1 LIIVFVFL
9 LQKAVLEPAMQ
20 GKDMFGRARTGTGK
34 TLAFGIPILDKII
47 EFNKQ
52 HGFVHFFV
60 LFYSCCWV
68 FALIEFNL
76 VGF

>member
-1 LIIVFVFL
+1 
-9 LQKAVLEPAMQ
+9 MQ

-52 HGFVHFFV
+52 HGFVHFFCV
-60 LFYSCCWV
+60 IL
-68 FALIEFNL
+68 LL
-76 VGF
+76 LLGFCFD

>member
-1 LIIVFVFL
+1 
-9 LQKAVLEPAMQ
+9 
-20 GKDMFGRARTGTGK
+20 MFGRARTGTGK